1 MHNYVYHVSEDNW
14 FKTASKKCKPRRQS
28 RFPPAPLLAAKHQEF
43 EIIVCVHFRQ
53 TQQQITIFTMFVH
66 KCKNATTPE
75 FLSRSNFLILQ
86 YNNYNNG

>member
-14 FKTASKKCKPRRQS
+14 FKT
-28 RFPPAPLLAAKHQEF
+28 AAKHQEF

-53 TQQQITIFTMFVH
+53 TQQQITIFTLFVH